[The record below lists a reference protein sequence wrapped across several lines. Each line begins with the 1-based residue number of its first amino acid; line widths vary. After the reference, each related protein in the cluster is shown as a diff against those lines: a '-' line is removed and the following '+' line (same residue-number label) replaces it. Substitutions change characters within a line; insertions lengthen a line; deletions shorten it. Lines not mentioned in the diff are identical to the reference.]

1 MSSRPAWGLLVRGS
15 SPAWLTSGVSWAIL
29 PPQVSTADTIRMLS
43 TLGGNMQ
50 CKQRAVPGGIHTLHD
65 AMHGA
70 IQGARQCACGV
81 LLHDLEGVGLVT
93 CGTKYKVRA
102 RRANMS

>member
-29 PPQVSTADTIRMLS
+29 PPQVSTADMIRMLS

-70 IQGARQCACGV
+70 IQGARQLPAGFCCMISRASA
-81 LLHDLEGVGLVT
+81 LLPVVQST
-93 CGTKYKVRA
+93 RYA
-102 RRANMS
+102 RGALI